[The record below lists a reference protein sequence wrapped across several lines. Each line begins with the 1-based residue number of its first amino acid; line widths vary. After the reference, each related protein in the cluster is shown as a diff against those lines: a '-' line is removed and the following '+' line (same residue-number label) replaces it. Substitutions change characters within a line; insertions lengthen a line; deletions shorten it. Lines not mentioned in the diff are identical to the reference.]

1 MAGEASMGLGAL
13 LFFGGTA
20 LTFGTMQSQSGG
32 YIFYGA
38 MAVGAAMLL
47 RGIIEYNQGKRAET
61 ARAAGRAQAERD
73 RQWAEARREQ
83 AAKEAAAKEAAAKEA
98 AAKEAAAR
106 QPAPVPESGVASGA
120 AATGTPDAPSNSS
133 AGPAAATSL
142 PKPTSQ
148 KSSIDPDKYY
158 AILAMIAV
166 GSVDGELSPSEMTFL
181 RAYPPQAI
189 GARVERESVATFIS
203 QLRTDG
209 VIAQLTRAREEIT
222 PEGRETIVR
231 LAIMMSLADGKM
243 MGDEEARVVAIANCL
258 GVAGERLQACVDQAH
273 ADYKTFVD
281 AHNASAEDAGTA

>member
-61 ARAAGRAQAERD
+61 ARTAGRAQAERD
-73 RQWAEARREQ
+73 RQWEARRQQ
-83 AAKEAAAKEAAAKEA
+83 AAKEAAAKEV

-120 AATGTPDAPSNSS
+120 AATDMPEAPRAPSNSS

-209 VIAQLTRAREEIT
+209 IIAQLTRAREEIT

-231 LAIMMSLADGKM
+231 LAIMMSLADGRM